1 MPRVGRPARGKSLPK
16 ALPSGSVTALLAV
29 LEDDP
34 GPPGRSDWIERDRA
48 LILTSLLAG
57 LRTEELLRATISD
70 VRLTEDGAV
79 MHVHGKGRK
88 DRRIPVE
95 SVLVEAI
102 QRYPNTRA
110 AKFPRTTRRGS
121 SPTGGLAAWPPAA
134 PLFVGLDGQRL
145 TRGALQYRVLRAF
158 KRAGINGDRAKGA
171 LVHGLRHTFATELA
185 EGKVSVYTLMNLPGH
200 ESISTSQGYVEA
212 AGRETRAAAATN
224 PLFAL
229 GGFVMRQ
236 VNTFKN
242 RKIQFI
248 KVLAENLYF
257 RNLDNDVGAFHR
269 LLGAAEVSEVKEA
282 VLAYHFLRTAERPLA
297 PEELDGRIESWCARS
312 FGAQF
317 DFEVAE
323 GVSKLLDL
331 SLATE
336 IEDQR
341 LAASSSQKRNDSS
354 ITSRTTC
361 SATTIDSPDRLE
373 LPALFDNRR
382 LSRQSLH

>member
-34 GPPGRSDWIERDRA
+34 GLPGRSDWIERDRA

-242 RKIQFI
+242 RKIQFM
-248 KVLAENLYF
+248 KV
-257 RNLDNDVGAFHR
+257 
-269 LLGAAEVSEVKEA
+269 LGAAEVSEVKEA

>member
-1 MPRVGRPARGKSLPK
+1 MPHTPSVERTRLSTPASPHRTSSPADITTESMRAALAQYAETHATASVRRCWSTWKVLCEYLFTAELIPLNPMPRVGRPARGKSLPK

-34 GPPGRSDWIERDRA
+34 GLPGRSDWIERDRA

-158 KRAGINGDRAKGA
+158 KRAGIDGDRTKGA

-185 EGKVSVYTLMNLPGH
+185 EAKVSVYALMNLLGH
-200 ESISTSQGYVEA
+200 ESISTSQLYVEA

-224 PLFAL
+224 PLYEL
-229 GGFVMRQ
+229 
-236 VNTFKN
+236 
-242 RKIQFI
+242 
-248 KVLAENLYF
+248 
-257 RNLDNDVGAFHR
+257 
-269 LLGAAEVSEVKEA
+269 VK
-282 VLAYHFLRTAERPLA
+282 
-297 PEELDGRIESWCARS
+297 
-312 FGAQF
+312 Q
-317 DFEVAE
+317 
-323 GVSKLLDL
+323 
-331 SLATE
+331 ATRE
-336 IEDQR
+336 
-341 LAASSSQKRNDSS
+341 
-354 ITSRTTC
+354 
-361 SATTIDSPDRLE
+361 
-373 LPALFDNRR
+373 
-382 LSRQSLH
+382 